1 MQEMINGLQE
11 STCSGVRVKVLFAMV
26 NARLGI
32 LEISWQLTVDSPLG
46 LGRRSHSWCMEEHTG
61 RILSPVIIYVQ
72 QQIRS
77 KKLAKEEEEKK
88 MQSKPLIW
96 LPG

>member
-1 MQEMINGLQE
+1 MQEMIHGLQE
-11 STCSGVRVKVLFAMV
+11 STCWGVRVKVLFAMV

-46 LGRRSHSWCMEEHTG
+46 LGRRSHSWCMQEHRQNPVTG
-61 RILSPVIIYVQ
+61 YYIYI

-88 MQSKPLIW
+88 DAE
-96 LPG
+96 

>member
-1 MQEMINGLQE
+1 MQEMIHGLQE

-61 RILSPVIIYVQ
+61 RILSPVIIY
-72 QQIRS
+72 IYNRYDPRNWP
-77 KKLAKEEEEKK
+77 KKKK
-88 MQSKPLIW
+88 KKDAE
-96 LPG
+96 

>member
-46 LGRRSHSWCMEEHTG
+46 LGRRSHSWCMEEEHTG
-61 RILSPVIIYVQ
+61 RILSPVIIYI

-77 KKLAKEEEEKK
+77 KKLGKEEEEEKDAK
-88 MQSKPLIW
+88 
-96 LPG
+96 